1 MSEWRREASKQLPE
15 LQPIVASSW
24 VDNPMML
31 WIELNMEFG
40 RLCLQD
46 EPPVDLLSRMW
57 KYGLWCLAARSD
69 QVSNAAAV
77 AFIEHILDW
86 EEKVSIL
93 PQITSALELNGLR
106 PILEIHRTADE
117 VDVFLDALWRKDR
130 RR

>member
-1 MSEWRREASKQLPE
+1 MQLPE
-15 LQPIVASSW
+15 LQPIIASSW

-57 KYGLWCLAARSD
+57 KYGLWCVAARSD

-77 AFIEHILDW
+77 AFFEHILDW
-86 EEKVSIL
+86 EEKAAIL
-93 PQITSALELNGLR
+93 PKITSAAGMRGLR
-106 PILEIHRTADE
+106 PILEIHHTSEE
-117 VDVFLDALWRKDR
+117 VEAFLEALWRKANHSR
-130 RR
+130 FMPKQ

>member
-1 MSEWRREASKQLPE
+1 
-15 LQPIVASSW
+15 
-24 VDNPMML
+24 MML

-77 AFIEHILDW
+77 AFFEHIFDE
-86 EEKVSIL
+86 EEKAAIL
-93 PQITSALELNGLR
+93 PKIRVPMS
-106 PILEIHRTADE
+106 
-117 VDVFLDALWRKDR
+117 
-130 RR
+130 